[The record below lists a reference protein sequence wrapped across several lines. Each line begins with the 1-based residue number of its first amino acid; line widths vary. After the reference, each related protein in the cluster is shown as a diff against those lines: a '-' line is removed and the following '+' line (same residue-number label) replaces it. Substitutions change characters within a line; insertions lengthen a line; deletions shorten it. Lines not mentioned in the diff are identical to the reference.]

1 MTDYS
6 AKIKEIIKDAIGEA
20 EAGTTDAEKKD
31 ILEKALQKKT
41 TSYYNDIAQDDK
53 KDTRLTVNDIIDMLD
68 KDIYSIDDKD
78 KQNQNIIVLNVLK
91 QLNSGSYFYDFG
103 RLFDLFPTTDA
114 VKTNKK
120 EKPDFIENKGVYKT
134 YMYALP
140 KDFDKPDDYKTN
152 ISDVSDPQKGQ
163 DYGISY
169 KVFHED
175 KKMQNFSSIL
185 GVEFMLDVLS
195 KTGSEMNFLKDY
207 YFDKGNNPDPVHVNA
222 EVEYDKTRN
231 YYLKPQ

>member
-1 MTDYS
+1 MTDYN
-6 AKIKEIIKDAIGEA
+6 KKLDEIIKDK
-20 EAGTTDAEKKD
+20 TTDAKELK
-31 ILEKALQKKT
+31 KKT
-41 TSYYNDIAQDDK
+41 TDLYNKIVQDDAVD
-53 KDTRLTVNDIIDMLD
+53 DTRAKVNDLIDYLD
-68 KDIYSIDDKD
+68 GVITE
-78 KQNQNIIVLNVLK
+78 KQNDKEEYAKIVLNVLK
-91 QLNSGSYFYDFG
+91 QLNSGSYFYNFE

-120 EKPDFIENKGVYKT
+120 EKPDFIEDKGVYKT

-140 KDFDKPDDYKTN
+140 KDFDKPNDYKTN
-152 ISDVSDPQKGQ
+152 ISDVSHPQKGQ

-207 YFDKGNNPDPVHVNA
+207 YFDKGNPDPVHVNA